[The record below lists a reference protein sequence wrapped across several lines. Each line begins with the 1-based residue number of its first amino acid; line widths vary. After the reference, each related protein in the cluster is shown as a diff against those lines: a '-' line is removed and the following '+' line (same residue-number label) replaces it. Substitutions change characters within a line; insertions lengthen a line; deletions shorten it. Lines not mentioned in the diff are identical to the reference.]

1 MAADRADFPLMTAS
15 ALAAELRSGAL
26 SARAVLDAHLERI
39 AGHDP
44 ALAAFVTLDEAGAR
58 DQAARLDALP
68 AQARGA
74 LHGLPVAV
82 KDLVDT
88 AGVRTTYGSALFAGH
103 VPDTDDLVVARLR
116 KAGAIIIGKTN
127 TPEFGFGAI
136 CRNQLCG
143 PTRNPFDPALT
154 SGGSSGGSAVAVATG
169 MVPLAHGTDFGGSV
183 RTPASFCGSVAIRP
197 TPGRI
202 AAPGRKLAWDRLATH
217 GVMARNVDDCALML
231 AALSGPH
238 GDDPTSVTPEPRPVT
253 QRPRLAATVDFGV
266 APVALAVRERF
277 SEALD
282 HLGRA
287 VGQPAVASPHCQGAP
302 AAFKTLRAAHVRH
315 AFTPAADRVGD
326 RLTPTVAWNVAE
338 GEDITA
344 QDYLEAESM
353 RAQLYRGFA
362 AFFREYDL
370 LIRPA
375 ASVLP
380 WPNDIPDVLA
390 IDGIAL
396 PSIIDYLAV
405 TFIVSLVGF
414 PALATPRRKEII
426 ACRSDFRS
434 WHGRARKRCWCRSA
448 ARWNPG
454 DFATGS
460 RSDGAL
466 RTTTNSPPD
475 EFAK

>member
-1 MAADRADFPLMTAS
+1 MTAS
-15 ALAAELRSGAL
+15 ALAVELRSGAL
-26 SARAVLDAHLERI
+26 SAGAVLDAHLDRI
-39 AGHDP
+39 ASHDP
-44 ALAAFVTLDEAGAR
+44 ALAAFITLDEAGAR

-68 AQARGA
+68 TQARGA

-88 AGVRTTYGSALFAGH
+88 AGMRTTYGSVLFADH
-103 VPDTDDLVVARLR
+103 VPDTDDFVVTRLR
-116 KAGAIIIGKTN
+116 DAGAIIIGKTN

-231 AALSGPH
+231 AALAGPH
-238 GDDPTSVTPEPRPVT
+238 GDDPTSIMPTCLPVT
-253 QRPRLAATVDFGV
+253 GRPRLAATADFGV

-287 VGQPAVASPHCQGAP
+287 VGKPAAASPHCHDAP
-302 AAFKTLRAAHVRH
+302 ATFKTLRAAHVRH
-315 AFTPAADRVGD
+315 AFKPAADRLGD
-326 RLTPTVAWNVAE
+326 RVTPTASWNIAE
-338 GEDITA
+338 GEGIA
-344 QDYLEAESM
+344 AHDYLEAEST
-353 RAQLYRGFA
+353 RGQLYRGFS
-362 AFFREYDL
+362 AFFRDYDL
-370 LIRPA
+370 LITPA
-375 ASVLP
+375 SSVLP
-380 WPNDIPDVLA
+380 WPNTIPDVLA
-390 IDGIAL
+390 IDGVAL
-396 PSIIDYLAV
+396 LSIIDYLAV

-414 PALATPRRKEII
+414 PALSIPAPQGDHRLPFGLQVVARPGEE
-426 ACRSDFRS
+426 ALLVSF
-434 WHGRARKRCWCRSA
+434 GRALESA
-448 ARWNPG
+448 GFRHRLA
-454 DFATGS
+454 F
-460 RSDGAL
+460 
-466 RTTTNSPPD
+466 
-475 EFAK
+475 